1 MPDLHRAASIV
12 LAAFLLVQAAVP
24 AVSAPVTRSTINQ
37 VSELILKSYDLLNKK
52 EFEAARTECEKAQA
66 LEQKFE
72 ADPFISATVN
82 VCFGDVEDYE
92 ENTDE
97 ACKRYDEALKEF
109 RETPARHPA
118 QRVLKNQIKAVE
130 GKRAYLSCGA

>member
-1 MPDLHRAASIV
+1 MPNLPRAASIV
-12 LAAFLLVQAAVP
+12 LAAFLFVQAGAS

-37 VSELILKSYDLLNKK
+37 VSELILKSYELLNKK

-72 ADPFISATVN
+72 SDPFISATVN

-92 ENTDE
+92 ENSEE
-97 ACKRYDEALKEF
+97 ACKHYDQALEEF
-109 RETPARHPA
+109 KKTPVRHPA